1 MSSTISGQVAI
12 VTGASSGIGL
22 GVAEAL
28 NDAGVKLVITGRRVE
43 RLEEQVNRF
52 GNASAVAVAGDIVD
66 AQLPQRLVDAA
77 IKNFGRCDIV
87 FNGAGIMH
95 AAPVETVD
103 IEQMCEMV
111 RTNCEA
117 ATRMAYIALK
127 HFKTTGNGT
136 LINVSSILGT
146 KVRPNAGVYA
156 GTKYYIEALSE
167 ALRMELAKTDIRV
180 SVIEPGVVESE
191 LQNHFPV
198 HPKQALG
205 ITQPLTAAD
214 IARAVLFILEQP
226 PHVRIPIM
234 MVLPGEQPM

>member
-28 NDAGVKLVITGRRVE
+28 NDAGVKLVLTARRAE
-43 RLEEQVNRF
+43 RLEEQVSRF
-52 GNASAVAVAGDIVD
+52 GNASAIAVAGNIVD
-66 AQLPQRLVDAA
+66 PALPQQLIDTAMQS
-77 IKNFGRCDIV
+77 FGRCDIV

-95 AAPVETVD
+95 AAPVEEANID
-103 IEQMCEMV
+103 QLCEMV
-111 RTNCEA
+111 RVNCEA
-117 ATRMAYIALK
+117 ATRMAYAALK
-127 HFKTTGNGT
+127 HFKTIGSGT

-156 GTKYYIEALSE
+156 GTKYFIEAMSE
-167 ALRMELAKTDIRV
+167 ALRMELAKTNIRV
-180 SVIEPGVVESE
+180 SVIEPGLVETE

-198 HPKQALG
+198 HPKQALA
-205 ITQPLTAAD
+205 ITEPLTPAD

-226 PHVRIPIM
+226 AHVRIPVM
-234 MVLPGEQPM
+234 MVLPGQQPM